1 MKYRDVNRHTCF
13 VLQFF
18 FYTVNLDLV
27 PLSLVSIFHECLK
40 VGIRTQI
47 FFALYLSVNVFSTK
61 VLIGDNLCSLVC

>member
-1 MKYRDVNRHTCF
+1 MKDRDVKRHACF

-40 VGIRTQI
+40 AGIRTQI
-47 FFALYLSVNVFSTK
+47 FFALYLSDNVFSTK